1 MNRALF
7 VIGIAIVAFAVVMLL
22 TGEKWGG
29 PRWAI
34 AVAILGIGLITV
46 SRRR

>member
-1 MNRALF
+1 VNRVLF

-29 PRWAI
+29 PQWAI
-34 AVAILGIGLITV
+34 AAAILGIGLITV
-46 SRRR
+46 SRKR